1 MPQANRDVVV
11 LLAKSPE
18 YLRCISPYYTGGFQS
33 DPSPYEDQISDF
45 FFFFEISRLNFCT
58 VVLSTRG
65 ICTLRVSSTS
75 PSNFCSLAYIF
86 GELCSQKTKLLKLY
100 REVRKAT
107 TALSDKGPTGG
118 DRAKS
123 PWGNAKWGNQG
134 LSSNEGG
141 QSVGKAGGSL
151 DPTHI

>member
-1 MPQANRDVVV
+1 MNFQTLANALVII
-11 LLAKSPE
+11 A
-18 YLRCISPYYTGGFQS
+18 GF
-33 DPSPYEDQISDF
+33 
-45 FFFFEISRLNFCT
+45 
-58 VVLSTRG
+58 V
-65 ICTLRVSSTS
+65 
-75 PSNFCSLAYIF
+75 
-86 GELCSQKTKLLKLY
+86 QKTKLLKLY